1 MSNFEHFEPKRINFL
16 VLTKFRLY
24 PISKVMI
31 SNLTFVFQNCEH
43 KCPNFGILRQKVL
56 TF

>member
-31 SNLTFVFQNCEH
+31 SNLTFVFQNFEH
-43 KCPNFGILRQKVL
+43 KSPNLGILSQKVL